1 MAITYGMSVKEF
13 WEDSPDL
20 FWAYRFSYFNR
31 IKTEQEMFNQ
41 NAWLQGAYIHEA
53 VTVALNNILNKQK
66 IKYSNQPYGYDKKS
80 EQQVDVVSKQ
90 TALISQIKNRV
101 AQIQAIK
108 GKNESGTTDKG
119 NTKGGEI
126 LNG

>member
-31 IKTEQEMFNQ
+31 IKTEQEIFNQ
-41 NAWLQGAYIHEA
+41 NAWLQGAYNYEA
-53 VTVALNNILNKQK
+53 FSVVLGNAFSEQKLNYPK
-66 IKYSNQPYGYDKKS
+66 QPYGFENNEKTVSDINK
-80 EQQVDVVSKQ
+80 QQN
-90 TALISQIKNRV
+90 ALISQIKNRV

-108 GKNESGTTDKG
+108 GKNESGTTEEG